1 VRRLKLTLC
10 LLTAATAATLAVTS
24 PATAAPTG
32 PSAAGPTAAVPA
44 LVPATG
50 KPKLVTRPAGAVT
63 NATQDGVCDTQ
74 ANGEGDFC
82 LWFGP
87 NFNSSL
93 SDFFNS
99 DPLLGDNT
107 YLSAG
112 DGIGQIVS
120 NNEQSAA
127 NADFRLSVA
136 VFVGPNGTGTAGVI
150 APRDF
155 GNFNATFAKNVESFR
170 FI

>member
-10 LLTAATAATLAVTS
+10 LLAAATAAALAVTP

-32 PSAAGPTAAVPA
+32 PAASGTAAPA

-50 KPKLVTRPAGAVT
+50 KPAMVTRPAGAAT
-63 NATQDGVCDTQ
+63 NATQDGTCDTL
-74 ANGEGDFC
+74 ANGDGEFC

-87 NFNSSL
+87 NFASSL

-99 DPLLGDNT
+99 DGALGDNT
-107 YLSAG
+107 YLSQG
-112 DGIGQIVS
+112 DGLGQIVS
-120 NNEQSAA
+120 NNSQSAA

-136 VFVGPNGTGTAGVI
+136 VFTGANGTGAAGVI
-150 APRDF
+150 APRAF
-155 GNFNATFAKNVESFR
+155 GNFNATFVGNVESFR
-170 FI
+170 FV